1 MTKGGRFRLSQRLFK
16 EEGGFT
22 MDATAMYRL
31 SYGLFVLSAREGEK
45 DNGCIVNTVTQM
57 TSEPNLIGVTVN
69 KKNLTRDMILH
80 TERFSVSVLDQTVP
94 FDWIRRFGFQSGR
107 TTDKL
112 ADFDEWERGANGIF
126 SLTNHTNAVLRAEV
140 TSHRELS
147 THTLFLA
154 VVHSAERLS
163 DEPSVTYDYYQKNI
177 KPKPQKIEKKGWRCK
192 VCGYVY
198 EGETLPEG
206 FQCPICGHGAQD
218 FERIG

>member
-1 MTKGGRFRLSQRLFK
+1 
-16 EEGGFT
+16 
-22 MDATAMYRL
+22 MDHTAMYRL

-45 DNGCIVNTVTQM
+45 DNGCIVNTVTQI
-57 TSEPNLIGVTVN
+57 TTEPNLIAVAVN
-69 KKNLTRDMILH
+69 KQNLTRQMLLD
-80 TERFSVSVLDQTVP
+80 TGRFSVSVLDQTVP

-107 TTDKL
+107 AVDKL
-112 ADFDEWERGANGIF
+112 TDFKDWERGANGIF
-126 SLTNHTNAVLRAEV
+126 TLTAHTNAVLRAEI

-154 VVHSAERLS
+154 VVHSAERRS

-177 KPKPQKIEKKGWRCK
+177 KPKPQRSEKKGWRCK

-198 EGETLPEG
+198 EGETLPDG